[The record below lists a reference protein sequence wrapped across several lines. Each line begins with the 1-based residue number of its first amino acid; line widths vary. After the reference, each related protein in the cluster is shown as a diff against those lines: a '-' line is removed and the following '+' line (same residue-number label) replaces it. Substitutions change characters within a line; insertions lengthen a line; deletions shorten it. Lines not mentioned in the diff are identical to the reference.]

1 MGNVEAALAA
11 TGFGP
16 SDGLD
21 TRTVGKDQSMNPLRR
36 RATVAAVA
44 SVCIAAA
51 APLGVGISAAEPLNC
66 VNGQFWDPITNT
78 CQTPRQA
85 DNCAPGQYWNAL
97 SNVCRP
103 LGQL

>member
-1 MGNVEAALAA
+1 MK
-11 TGFGP
+11 
-16 SDGLD
+16 S
-21 TRTVGKDQSMNPLRR
+21 LRR

-44 SVCIAAA
+44 TVCIAAA
-51 APLGVGISAAEPLNC
+51 APFGVGVSAADPLNC

-85 DNCAPGQYWNAL
+85 ENCPPGQYWNAL